1 MPTLTRW
8 FLRSAIVCL
17 LTGLGLGLLTAGAA
31 GPVAAAVQ
39 PLEVHLLVVG
49 WATQMIFGV
58 AFWMF
63 PRPGGAGFGDPR
75 QGWTA
80 FVSLNLGLVL
90 RALAEPA
97 VALGASGQLAT
108 LGLGVS
114 AASQLAAVLLFA
126 MIMWRRIAGPR

>member
-17 LTGLGLGLLTAGAA
+17 LAGLGLGVVTAGAT
-31 GPVAAAVQ
+31 GPAAAAVQ
-39 PLEVHLLVVG
+39 PLMVHLLVVG

-75 QGWTA
+75 PGWTA
-80 FVSLNLGLVL
+80 FVSLNLGLAL

-97 VALGASGQLAT
+97 VALGVAGPIAT
-108 LGLGVS
+108 LALGVS

-126 MIMWRRIAGPR
+126 TIMWRRVAGPR

>member
-1 MPTLTRW
+1 MPPLTRW

-17 LTGLGLGLLTAGAA
+17 IAGLGLGVLGAGAT
-31 GPVAAAVQ
+31 GPLAAAFQ
-39 PLEVHLLVVG
+39 PLAVHLLVVG

-75 QGWTA
+75 PGWTA
-80 FVSLNLGLVL
+80 FASLNLGLLL

-97 VALGASGQLAT
+97 VALGRSGSLAT
-108 LGLGVS
+108 LGLAVS

-126 MIMWRRIAGPR
+126 GIMWRRIAGPR

>member
-1 MPTLTRW
+1 MPPLTRW

-17 LTGLGLGLLTAGAA
+17 LAGLALGVFTAGAT
-31 GPVAAAVQ
+31 GAAAAAAQ
-39 PLEVHLLVVG
+39 PLAVHLLVVG

-75 QGWTA
+75 PGWTA
-80 FVSLNLGLVL
+80 FASLNIGLLL
-90 RALAEPA
+90 RAAAEPA
-97 VALGASGQLAT
+97 AQLGAAGAFTALA
-108 LGLGVS
+108 LAVS

-126 MIMWRRIAGPR
+126 GIMWRRIAGPR